1 MRYTVRIGHWLL
13 VIMVVLIGGL
23 ALVMP
28 RYSSAQSTTHK
39 STQALTSG
47 QKTAIVART
56 RTTVAVRT
64 KTAIVARTR
73 TALSGR
79 TSTPTRTST
88 RTKTLTAT
96 TTSTPTPTA
105 TPTATP
111 TSIRSTSLNGDAS
124 HTCGLTSAGVAYC
137 WGWNGEGQ
145 LGTGDMVD
153 RTSPVMVSMPA
164 DVTFVSIHANQF
176 HTCALTSI
184 GTIYCWGGNG
194 YGQLGN
200 GTTVQSN
207 VPTAVAAGVTFVSM
221 SIGARHT
228 CAVTTTGTI
237 YCWGFNYYG
246 QLGIG
251 NAIDSRIPTPVSMP
265 GDVLF
270 ASIDAGGN
278 YTCALTTVGTIYCWG
293 RNEYGQLGNG
303 TTSMSTTPSALSLS
317 ARVLI
322 DSISVGE
329 ISACART
336 TGAAIYCWG
345 NNIYGQLGDGT
356 TTHSSIPKRLIIPGG
371 ETFASITAG
380 VFHTCAST
388 IVDTIY
394 CWGYNAYGQLGT
406 GDTVDRTSPVMVSMS
421 VGVSS
426 PSLSLGSTH
435 TCMRTSTGTIYCW
448 GDNADGQLGNGTTS
462 QSNTPVLVPMPW

>member
-1 MRYTVRIGHWLL
+1 
-13 VIMVVLIGGL
+13 
-23 ALVMP
+23 
-28 RYSSAQSTTHK
+28 
-39 STQALTSG
+39 
-47 QKTAIVART
+47 
-56 RTTVAVRT
+56 
-64 KTAIVARTR
+64 
-73 TALSGR
+73 
-79 TSTPTRTST
+79 
-88 RTKTLTAT
+88 
-96 TTSTPTPTA
+96 
-105 TPTATP
+105 
-111 TSIRSTSLNGDAS
+111 
-124 HTCGLTSAGVAYC
+124 
-137 WGWNGEGQ
+137 
-145 LGTGDMVD
+145 LGTGDTVD

-176 HTCALTSI
+176 HTCALTSV
-184 GTIYCWGGNG
+184 GTVYCWGDNS
-194 YGQLGN
+194 YGQLGT